1 MFLFHIYLFI
11 FTLSWNINE
20 NFDFCFWFDVSCF
33 CLNVAIG
40 VDWPSSISQCLV
52 TILHHSTEFVRNQT
66 RMIELTF
73 RGRTSCHWVDING
86 LFLISTHGITLFFL
100 SVALC
105 LFSFFLINTL
115 LSYQMAGKWRM
126 GLFHITQCFYILLEK
141 LKTEIFSKKS
151 GKVCLILLGMYVTA
165 SVRL

>member
-1 MFLFHIYLFI
+1 MFLFHIYLLI

-40 VDWPSSISQCLV
+40 VDWSSSISQCMV
-52 TILHHSTEFVRNQT
+52 TVLHHSAEFVRNQT
-66 RMIELTF
+66 RMIKLSF
-73 RGRTSCHWVDING
+73 RGMTSCHWVDIKWIVFDLNARYY
-86 LFLISTHGITLFFL
+86 SFFL
-100 SVALC
+100 SVVLC

-126 GLFHITQCFYILLEK
+126 DLFHITQCFYILLEK

-151 GKVCLILLGMYVTA
+151 GKVCLILLGMCVTA